1 MSDVVGYRVAI
12 QEQRAAAL
20 KDRVQQLLAPFDGT
34 ERALDSG
41 CGAGALAFALAPFV
55 EHVVGV
61 DRSAELVAA
70 GNELAP
76 PNCELIVGDATALP
90 FEYGSFDIAGCM
102 RVLHHAR
109 RPELVV
115 SELARV
121 TRPGGR
127 ILLVDQLGFVDPV
140 VSAETDRFEQA
151 RDPSHT
157 RLLPDQDIRF
167 LLDANDLEV
176 LTNEIARE
184 ERDLERYLD
193 LVGLEGDERRRV
205 SGMAPGAVY
214 EVEIGW
220 YVARKR
226 GGLSLRRQP
235 QVYGVVRVVEVLQ
248 HPGRRPRQHGLR
260 HRAEAVREPRHDQ
273 LRLPA
278 LDRRERPSS
287 PRAPGRSRT
296 AARAASRGSSDAGT
310 PASSRTRA

>member
-12 QEQRAAAL
+12 QEERAAAL
-20 KDRVQQLLAPFDGT
+20 RDRVQQLLAPLDGT

-55 EHVVGV
+55 GSVVGV
-61 DRSAELVAA
+61 DLSAELIAA
-70 GNELAP
+70 GRELAP
-76 PNCELIVGDATALP
+76 ANCELSVGDATALP
-90 FEYGSFDIAGCM
+90 FEYGSFDIVGCM
-102 RVLHHAR
+102 RVLHHSR

-140 VSAETDRFEQA
+140 ISAETDRFERA

-157 RLLPDQDIRF
+157 RLLPDQDVRGY
-167 LLDANDLEV
+167 LDANDLEV
-176 LTNEIARE
+176 LTNQIAPE
-184 ERDLERYLD
+184 ERNLERYLD

-226 GGLSLRRQP
+226 GGL
-235 QVYGVVRVVEVLQ
+235 
-248 HPGRRPRQHGLR
+248 
-260 HRAEAVREPRHDQ
+260 
-273 LRLPA
+273 
-278 LDRRERPSS
+278 
-287 PRAPGRSRT
+287 T
-296 AARAASRGSSDAGT
+296 A
-310 PASSRTRA
+310 

>member
-1 MSDVVGYRVAI
+1 MSEVVAYRVAI
-12 QEQRAAAL
+12 QEERAEALRQRV
-20 KDRVQQLLAPFDGT
+20 RQLLAPFTGT

-55 EHVVGV
+55 ESVVGI
-61 DRSAELVAA
+61 DLSAELVAA
-70 GNELAP
+70 GRGLAP
-76 PNCELIVGDATALP
+76 ANCELVIGDATALP
-90 FEYGSFDIAGCM
+90 FEYGSFDIVGCM

-140 VSAETDRFEQA
+140 VSAETDRFEKA

-157 RLLPDQDIRF
+157 RLQPDQDVRF

-176 LTNEIARE
+176 LTNEIVRE
-184 ERDLERYLD
+184 QRDLERYLD
-193 LVGLEGDERRRV
+193 LVGLSGDERRRV
-205 SGMAPGAVY
+205 RGMAPGALY

-226 GGLSLRRQP
+226 GGL
-235 QVYGVVRVVEVLQ
+235 
-248 HPGRRPRQHGLR
+248 H
-260 HRAEAVREPRHDQ
+260 
-273 LRLPA
+273 
-278 LDRRERPSS
+278 
-287 PRAPGRSRT
+287 
-296 AARAASRGSSDAGT
+296 
-310 PASSRTRA
+310 

>member
-1 MSDVVGYRVAI
+1 MDAIAVALPAGAGEGDPVTLVGDGVLMEDHARVSGTIPYEIACGIVSRASRAERVFVMSDRVGYRVAL
-12 QEQRAAAL
+12 QEERAEAL
-20 KDRVQQLLAPFDGT
+20 GLRVQQLLAPFDGT

-55 EHVVGV
+55 ESVVGV
-61 DRSAELVAA
+61 DRSRSSSPRGGARAGELRADHRRRDGAA
-70 GNELAP
+70 
-76 PNCELIVGDATALP
+76 V
-90 FEYGSFDIAGCM
+90 
-102 RVLHHAR
+102 RVRRVRHRRLHARPHHAQ

-127 ILLVDQLGFVDPV
+127 ILIIDQLGFVDPV

-151 RDPSHT
+151 RDPSHV

-176 LTNEIARE
+176 LTNEITHER
-184 ERDLERYLD
+184 RDLERYLD

-205 SGMAPGAVY
+205 RGMAPGAVY

-226 GGLSLRRQP
+226 GGL
-235 QVYGVVRVVEVLQ
+235 
-248 HPGRRPRQHGLR
+248 H
-260 HRAEAVREPRHDQ
+260 A
-273 LRLPA
+273 
-278 LDRRERPSS
+278 
-287 PRAPGRSRT
+287 
-296 AARAASRGSSDAGT
+296 
-310 PASSRTRA
+310 

>member
-1 MSDVVGYRVAI
+1 MLPSTGASAHST
-12 QEQRAAAL
+12 AAAG
-20 KDRVQQLLAPFDGT
+20 R
-34 ERALDSG
+34 ERSHSLSLRSSG
-41 CGAGALAFALAPFV
+41 AS
-55 EHVVGV
+55 
-61 DRSAELVAA
+61 SASISRRTSIAA
-70 GNELAP
+70 GRELAP
-76 PNCELIVGDATALP
+76 PNCELVVGDATALP

-140 VSAETDRFEQA
+140 VSAETDRFEHA

-157 RLLPDQDIRF
+157 RLLPDQDIRAI
-167 LLDANDLEV
+167 LDANDLEV
-176 LTNEIARE
+176 LTNEIAQEQRN
-184 ERDLERYLD
+184 LERYLD

-226 GGLSLRRQP
+226 GGLVS
-235 QVYGVVRVVEVLQ
+235 
-248 HPGRRPRQHGLR
+248 
-260 HRAEAVREPRHDQ
+260 
-273 LRLPA
+273 
-278 LDRRERPSS
+278 
-287 PRAPGRSRT
+287 
-296 AARAASRGSSDAGT
+296 
-310 PASSRTRA
+310 

>member
-1 MSDVVGYRVAI
+1 MTVVGYRVAI
-12 QEQRAAAL
+12 QEERAAAL
-20 KDRVQQLLAPFDGT
+20 QERVQQLLAPFDGT

-55 EHVVGV
+55 ERVVGV
-61 DRSAELVAA
+61 DLSADLVAA

-76 PNCELIVGDATALP
+76 PNCELIVGEATALP

-121 TRPGGR
+121 TRPGGT

-140 VSAETDRFEQA
+140 VSAETDRFEKA
-151 RDPSHT
+151 RDPSHA

-167 LLDANDLEV
+167 LLDVNDLEV
-176 LTNEIARE
+176 LTNEIAPE
-184 ERDLERYLD
+184 QRDLERYLD

-214 EVEIGW
+214 QVEIGW

-226 GGLSLRRQP
+226 GGLS
-235 QVYGVVRVVEVLQ
+235 
-248 HPGRRPRQHGLR
+248 
-260 HRAEAVREPRHDQ
+260 
-273 LRLPA
+273 
-278 LDRRERPSS
+278 
-287 PRAPGRSRT
+287 
-296 AARAASRGSSDAGT
+296 
-310 PASSRTRA
+310 

>member
-12 QEQRAAAL
+12 QEERAAEL
-20 KDRVQQLLAPFDGT
+20 RGHVQRLLAPFDGT

-55 EHVVGV
+55 ESVVGV
-61 DRSAELVAA
+61 DLSSDLVDA
-70 GNELAP
+70 GRRLAP
-76 PNCELIVGDATALP
+76 ANCELVVGDATALP
-90 FEYGSFDIAGCM
+90 FAYGSFDIVGCM

-127 ILLVDQLGFVDPV
+127 ILLIDQLGFVDPV
-140 VSAETDRFEQA
+140 VSAETDRFEKA

-157 RLLPDQDIRF
+157 RLLPDQDIRS
-167 LLDANDLEV
+167 LLDVNDLDV
-176 LTNEIARE
+176 LTNEIAPE
-184 ERDLERYLD
+184 QRDLERYLD
-193 LVGLEGDERRRV
+193 LVGLVGEERRRV

-226 GGLSLRRQP
+226 GGL
-235 QVYGVVRVVEVLQ
+235 
-248 HPGRRPRQHGLR
+248 
-260 HRAEAVREPRHDQ
+260 A
-273 LRLPA
+273 
-278 LDRRERPSS
+278 
-287 PRAPGRSRT
+287 
-296 AARAASRGSSDAGT
+296 
-310 PASSRTRA
+310 

>member
-20 KDRVQQLLAPFDGT
+20 QDRVQQLLAPFDGT

-55 EHVVGV
+55 ERVVGV
-61 DRSAELVAA
+61 DLSADLVAA

-140 VSAETDRFEQA
+140 VSAETDRFEKA

-176 LTNEIARE
+176 LTNEIAPE
-184 ERDLERYLD
+184 QRDLERYLD

-226 GGLSLRRQP
+226 GGLS
-235 QVYGVVRVVEVLQ
+235 
-248 HPGRRPRQHGLR
+248 
-260 HRAEAVREPRHDQ
+260 
-273 LRLPA
+273 
-278 LDRRERPSS
+278 
-287 PRAPGRSRT
+287 
-296 AARAASRGSSDAGT
+296 
-310 PASSRTRA
+310 

>member
-1 MSDVVGYRVAI
+1 MSDVVGYRVAM
-12 QEQRAAAL
+12 QEERAAAL
-20 KDRVQQLLAPFDGT
+20 RGRVQQLLAPLDGT

-55 EHVVGV
+55 GGVVGV
-61 DRSAELVAA
+61 DLSVDLVAA

-76 PNCELIVGDATALP
+76 ANCDLTVGDATALP
-90 FEYGSFDIAGCM
+90 FEYGSFDIVGCM

-140 VSAETDRFEQA
+140 VSAETDRFERA

-157 RLLPDQDIRF
+157 RLLPDQDVRS
-167 LLDANDLEV
+167 LLDANDLDV
-176 LTNEIARE
+176 LTNEIRPE
-184 ERDLERYLD
+184 QRNLERYLD
-193 LVGLEGDERRRV
+193 LVGLKGEERRRV

-226 GGLSLRRQP
+226 GGL
-235 QVYGVVRVVEVLQ
+235 
-248 HPGRRPRQHGLR
+248 
-260 HRAEAVREPRHDQ
+260 A
-273 LRLPA
+273 
-278 LDRRERPSS
+278 
-287 PRAPGRSRT
+287 
-296 AARAASRGSSDAGT
+296 
-310 PASSRTRA
+310 

>member
-1 MSDVVGYRVAI
+1 MSDVVGYRVAM
-12 QEQRAAAL
+12 QKERAAAL
-20 KDRVQQLLAPFDGT
+20 GNRVRQLLAPLAGT

-55 EHVVGV
+55 DSVVGV
-61 DRSAELVAA
+61 DLSADLIAA
-70 GNELAP
+70 GRELAP
-76 PNCELIVGDATALP
+76 ANCELSVGDATALP
-90 FEYGSFDIAGCM
+90 FEYGSFDIVGCM

-157 RLLPDQDIRF
+157 RLLPDQDIRS
-167 LLDANDLEV
+167 LLDANDLDV
-176 LTNEIARE
+176 LANEIGPEQRN
-184 ERDLERYLD
+184 LEHYLD
-193 LVGLEGDERRRV
+193 LVGLTGEERRRV

-226 GGLSLRRQP
+226 GGLVP
-235 QVYGVVRVVEVLQ
+235 
-248 HPGRRPRQHGLR
+248 
-260 HRAEAVREPRHDQ
+260 
-273 LRLPA
+273 
-278 LDRRERPSS
+278 
-287 PRAPGRSRT
+287 
-296 AARAASRGSSDAGT
+296 
-310 PASSRTRA
+310 